1 MMTYT
6 QFVLPLSVVSK
17 ADVARLVRE
26 AEKVDNDL
34 TSAAIHAKVGTAE
47 AQRPVLSE
55 QFMEFLQLNKLM
67 LTSSRDRTEL
77 IKQMRLLKEKAPVIH
92 MTFATVADPD
102 SLRQLAQWL
111 RTSIHPQAVIAVGV
125 QPGLV
130 AGVYLRTTNHVYDLS
145 LRAALKG
152 SRQVLTKELGAL
164 RGTR

>member
-1 MMTYT
+1 MTYT
-6 QFVLPLSVVSK
+6 QLVLPLSVVSK

-47 AQRPVLSE
+47 TQRPVISE

-111 RTSIHPQAVIAVGV
+111 RASIHPQAVIAVGI

>member
-1 MMTYT
+1 MSHTN
-6 QFVLPLSVVSK
+6 FVLPLSVVSK

-26 AEKVDNDL
+26 AEKVDNEL

-47 AQRPVLSE
+47 TQRPVISE

-111 RTSIHPQAVIAVGV
+111 RASIHPQAVIAVGI